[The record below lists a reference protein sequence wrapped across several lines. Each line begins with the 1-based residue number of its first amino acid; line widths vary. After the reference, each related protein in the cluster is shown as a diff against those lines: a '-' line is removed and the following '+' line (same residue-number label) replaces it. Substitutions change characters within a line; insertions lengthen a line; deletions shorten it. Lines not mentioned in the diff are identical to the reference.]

1 MTGAHPDVVN
11 GRTLCGGMVTM
22 GNEASMHHQETA
34 KARTM
39 TRSIHR
45 RWAAGLLLAS
55 LAKGG
60 LASAEEKG
68 ATAEKADN
76 LYADGVKA
84 AREGQWETARVALL
98 LAFTQKRD
106 AKTAANLGLVELVAG
121 KPRDAAEHLSFFLRE
136 ARDINT
142 QDRQVTEE
150 LLTKAKTK
158 IGTVTIRVNTQGAE
172 VLVDGQ
178 RVGTSPLTR
187 SVFLEPG
194 NRKLEAKKEG
204 FSSSRE
210 EVAVAASSAP
220 VVTLKLSPVQTPP
233 LVPAPK
239 PDQAHDA
246 PPNTGTP
253 RWRTWG
259 IVGGA
264 GLAAVGTGI
273 GIGFSIAANAKN
285 VDAQEK
291 KDLLVSKTPIE
302 KPICPNQATDSLC
315 GEMAKH
321 ANARDTYR
329 NVAIAGFAAGGVGI
343 AGALFSALWK
353 PSRPGRGAGKEVTFS
368 IVPSIQGV
376 VVRGSF

>member
-1 MTGAHPDVVN
+1 
-11 GRTLCGGMVTM
+11 M
-22 GNEASMHHQETA
+22 GNEASMHHQGTA

-39 TRSIHR
+39 TSSIHR

-55 LAKGG
+55 LATGG

-68 ATAEKADN
+68 APAEKADT

-98 LAFTQKRD
+98 LAFAQKRD

-136 ARDINT
+136 ARDVNA

-150 LLTKAKTK
+150 LLARAKTK

-264 GLAAVGTGI
+264 GLASVGTGV
-273 GIGFSIAANAKN
+273 GIGFSIAAHAKN
-285 VDAQEK
+285 ADALAKRDQ
-291 KDLLVSKTPIE
+291 LVLQTLIE
-302 KPICPNQATDSLC
+302 KPICPNQATNLQC
-315 GEMAKH
+315 RTLAQAVE
-321 ANARDTYR
+321 ARDTYR

-353 PSRPGRGAGKEVTFS
+353 PSRPDRSSGKEAALS

-376 VVRGSF
+376 VVTGTF